1 MELEKLARRP
11 GWRDTMNTRRDDH
24 LDAMLRHVGAAYYDS
39 LHGRA
44 TKADVARAVHSYED
58 GLDERPGEP
67 AARVTR
73 PHHLAGWQQPRR
85 ARLDHGPWPHR
96 VRDVMTTSV
105 ITVDRITPFKEIAG
119 LLAHHK
125 ISAVPVLAMGRR
137 VVGVVS
143 EADLLRMQGPAARPY
158 RLGTPSHRWW
168 ARSRHL
174 GYTAEKLMTAPAV
187 TVHPDATIPAAARL
201 MNDHHIRRLP
211 VADPGGVLIG
221 IVSRRDLLSV
231 FLRPDAEIADEA
243 REAVRPLLGGAPDIT
258 VHVRSGIAT
267 LAGHPE
273 RADLVPVAVGLIA
286 DIDGVVAVND
296 RISAPPAASGAK

>member
-1 MELEKLARRP
+1 
-11 GWRDTMNTRRDDH
+11 MNARRDDH

-58 GLDERPGEP
+58 GVGEQPGHHPAHPSRPCRPTRHQP
-67 AARVTR
+67 AA
-73 PHHLAGWQQPRR
+73 AWQQPRR

-105 ITVDRITPFKEIAG
+105 ITVDRITPFKEIAR
-119 LLAHHK
+119 LLAQHE

-158 RLGTPSHRWW
+158 RLGTPTRHWW
-168 ARSRHL
+168 TRGGHL
-174 GYTAEKLMTAPAV
+174 GYSADKLMTAPV
-187 TVHPDATIPAAARL
+187 ITIHPDATIPAAARL

-211 VADPGGVLIG
+211 VVDPNGVLIG

-243 REAVRPLLGGAPDIT
+243 REAIKPLLGGPPDVT
-258 VHVRSGIAT
+258 VSVRSGIAT

-273 RADLVPVAVGLIA
+273 RSDLVPVAVGLIA

-296 RISAPPAASGAK
+296 RTSVPLAASGRQ